1 MSNWYLQT
9 GKESDIVVSSKVRL
23 SRNLSQFNFYI
34 KNMEEFQ
41 KEDEL
46 IKTNLNQIGYGLKLI
61 KLKDLD
67 EITIKSLIEKNIIP
81 QKILKNKEKKSIAIN
96 EEENV
101 CILINEED
109 HLRIQV
115 FASGL
120 ELEGISSLAIEID
133 EKLQQIFNI
142 AKSEKYGF
150 LTANPTNIGTGMKL
164 SIILH
169 LPGLVKTKNIAKIL
183 KLVNQFGMEIEKES
197 ETDFYRI
204 YNKQTL
210 GITEQDIIKN
220 LKIIVEKII
229 EQERITRKIIAQN
242 AIYLED
248 KIYRS
253 YGILSNCK
261 KISQREAE
269 DLLSEIK
276 LGTDLGVIKNLTD
289 AKIKKLYLYVK
300 TVNLQKYCGQ
310 ELHGLEEEIKRS
322 EVINQIIKS
331 DKTKEMD

>member
-9 GKESDIVVSSKVRL
+9 GKDSDIVVSSKVRL

-34 KNMEEFQ
+34 KNMEELQ
-41 KEDEL
+41 EEEEL
-46 IKTNLNQIGYGLKLI
+46 VKINLNQIGYGLKLI

-67 EITIKSLIEKNIIP
+67 EISIKSLIEKNIIP
-81 QKILKNKEKKSIAIN
+81 EKIFENKETKSILIN
-96 EEENV
+96 DEENV
-101 CILINEED
+101 CILINEGD

-150 LTANPTNIGTGMKL
+150 LTASPTNLGTGMKL
-164 SIILH
+164 SVILH
-169 LPGLVKTKNIAKIL
+169 LPGLGKTKNIAKIL
-183 KLVNQFGMEIEKES
+183 KLVNQFGLEITKES

-210 GITEQDIIKN
+210 GISEKDIIKHI
-220 LKIIVEKII
+220 KIIVEKII
-229 EQERITRKIIAQN
+229 EQERITRKIIARN
-242 AIYLED
+242 AISLED

-253 YGILSNCK
+253 YGILSNCRK
-261 KISQREAE
+261 VSQREAE

-276 LGTDLGVIKNLTD
+276 LGTDLGIIKNLTD

-300 TVNLQKYCGQ
+300 SANLQKYYGQ
-310 ELHGLEEEIKRS
+310 ELHGLDEEIKRS
-322 EVINQIIKS
+322 GVINQIIKS
-331 DKTKEMD
+331 D